1 MEKPPV
7 GIWYNHKEDKKIN
20 IEDKRHD
27 GMA

>member
-7 GIWYNHKEDKKIN
+7 GIWYNHKVDNKIN